1 MEIERF
7 VAGLRILAQ
16 NNVSTRDLT
25 RPAPNAGVVVAH
37 DSPDYHVAFPG
48 LCVTAD
54 GDLLCVFRQGLTH
67 AGSSGDDGRIVAIRS
82 GDEGVSWSEPWVLV
96 DDPSYD
102 DRNAAVE
109 TGPDGRIALCWDK
122 YLSPHHYGAWLALS
136 DDGGRSFGPATRV
149 GVRDD
154 VHTRSRPVWV
164 DGTHL
169 MVPYS
174 ESVAESGSCA
184 SYVTHLDLENGD
196 QEHVAITPL
205 GDRGPADET
214 ALACKADGSLIALIR
229 DNEQPWLWQTQSDD
243 GGFTWAELWQS
254 AIPSQFT
261 PCDLLQ
267 ADGLMVC
274 SFSFRQRRN
283 ERLVVSRD
291 GCRSWDIENSVDV
304 FAATPGIGDRSYPAT
319 VQMPSGA
326 FGTVLYETRPHPHG
340 GRIYFSTNPPSQFD
354 APRESCLYA
363 DGHHEPALLML
374 RPPEG
379 DFEVSAVCR
388 FTGRFGARPHRVG
401 WDVGG
406 GGATLA
412 LSYFMGVSPER
423 WCDLPEGVEAA
434 LERDGSRSVVLRQP
448 VSASFSDGREHTLTL
463 RRSGGRCLLLID
475 GQSLADMAMPHV
487 AQTVAF
493 RVAGAGV
500 AVYGITARVVT

>member
-16 NNVSTRDLT
+16 NNVSTANLT
-25 RPAPNAGVVVAH
+25 RPAANAGVVVAH

-67 AGSSGDDGRIVAIRS
+67 AGSCGDDGRIVAIRS
-82 GDEGVSWSEPWVLV
+82 GDEGATWSEPWVLV
-96 DDPSYD
+96 DDPAYD

-122 YLSPHHYGAWLALS
+122 YLAPHHYGAWLALS
-136 DDGGRSFGPATRV
+136 EDGGRSFAPATKV

-164 DGTHL
+164 DASHL

-174 ESVAESGSCA
+174 ESVAESENCA
-184 SYVTHLDLENGD
+184 SYLTHVDLQSGE
-196 QEHVAITPL
+196 QEDVAISRL

-214 ALACKADGSLIALIR
+214 ALAYNVDGSIIALIR
-229 DNEQPWLWQTQSDD
+229 DNEQPWLWQTQSND

-254 AIPSQFT
+254 EIPSQFT

-283 ERLVVSRD
+283 ERLIVSRD
-291 GCRSWDIENSVDV
+291 GGRSWDTENSVDV
-304 FAATPGIGDRSYPAT
+304 FAATPGISDRSYPAT
-319 VQMPSGA
+319 VHMPSGA
-326 FGTVLYETRPHPHG
+326 LGTVLYESRPHPRG
-340 GRIYFSTNPPSQFD
+340 GRIYFCTNSMSQFD
-354 APRESCLYA
+354 APRETCLYA
-363 DGHHEPALLML
+363 DGRHEPALLML
-374 RPPEG
+374 RAPDG
-379 DFEVSAVCR
+379 DFEVAAAYR
-388 FTGRFGARPHRVG
+388 FTGLFGTRPHRVG

-412 LSYFMGVSPER
+412 LSYFMGVSPDR
-423 WCDLPEGVEAA
+423 WCDFPEGVEAA
-434 LERDGSRSVVLRQP
+434 VERDGSRSVVLRQP
-448 VSASFSDGREHTLTL
+448 VSANFCDGREHTLTL
-463 RRSGGRCLLLID
+463 RRNGRRCILAVDAQPLLE
-475 GQSLADMAMPHV
+475 MEMPHV

-493 RVAGAGV
+493 RVAGAAV